1 MKKKMLAV
9 LLAASMV
16 ASMTAC
22 GSSNSADT
30 TTTEEG
36 TNEST
41 DGAEAAADVSDLKI
55 GLITDVGG
63 VNDGSFNQS
72 SWEGLERAGEELGV
86 TVNYLESATDAD
98 YKPNM
103 ETFIDEDYDLIIS
116 VGYMLAD
123 ATREAAEA
131 NPDTKF
137 AIIDD
142 ATIDLPNVTS
152 LMFKAEQAS
161 YLVGYVAGLTTK
173 TNNIGFVVGMTNE
186 TMNQFGYGYCA
197 GAIDANPDITVQQM
211 NANSFADSAT
221 GKSMANAEITNGAD
235 IVFQAAGATG
245 LGVIEACQ
253 EAGVYAI
260 GVDSDQ
266 SATYTEQPEIQ
277 KTFVTSVLKKMGNGI
292 YKVIGDFLNNGTLPY
307 GKYEIFGL
315 AEDSVGI
322 VENDLYDQYVSDAGK
337 AMIEEA
343 CNVYADI
350 IAKYPNKEE
359 FYLIEAE
366 LYISVEKWQKA
377 IEVFDR
383 YEQQNGIT
391 EPVSIEKIK
400 LYTKLDDVKKASN
413 ELLKLIRK
421 FPDKSEYLSLLAE
434 LYFKKDYKFWIVY

>member
-1 MKKKMLAV
+1 MRKKMLAA
-9 LLAASMV
+9 LLAVSMV

-22 GSSNSADT
+22 GSNKS
-30 TTTEEG
+30 
-36 TNEST
+36 EST
-41 DGAEAAADVSDLKI
+41 DGAKEASESTDGAKEASDLKI

-266 SATYTEQPEIQ
+266 SSIAPNTVLTSAMKRVDNAVYEAVQELIDGTLEGGV
-277 KTFVTSVLKKMGNGI
+277 KTFDLAAGGVDIAPSQDLI
-292 YKVIGDFLNNGTLPY
+292 SEDVIAAVD
-307 GKYEIFGL
+307 
-315 AEDSVGI
+315 
-322 VENDLYDQYVSDAGK
+322 
-337 AMIEEA
+337 
-343 CNVYADI
+343 
-350 IAKYPNKEE
+350 
-359 FYLIEAE
+359 
-366 LYISVEKWQKA
+366 
-377 IEVFDR
+377 EVK
-383 YEQQNGIT
+383 
-391 EPVSIEKIK
+391 EKIISG
-400 LYTKLDDVKKASN
+400 DVVVPDNKASF
-413 ELLKLIRK
+413 EEKYG
-421 FPDKSEYLSLLAE
+421 D
-434 LYFKKDYKFWIVY
+434 VYVLD

>member
-9 LLAASMV
+9 LLAGTMA

-22 GSSNSADT
+22 GGSSSTSSADT
-30 TTTEEG
+30 TAAEKEETADSAEKTEE
-36 TNEST
+36 
-41 DGAEAAADVSDLKI
+41 AAPAKDASEFKI

-98 YKPNM
+98 YAPNM
-103 ETFIDEDYDLIIS
+103 ENFVDDDYDLIIS

-123 ATREAAEA
+123 ATRAAAEA

-142 ATIDLPNVTS
+142 SSIDLPNVTS
-152 LMFKAEQAS
+152 LMFRAEQAS

-186 TMNQFGYGYCA
+186 TMNQFGYGYYA
-197 GAIDANPDITVQQM
+197 GAKDANPDITVQQF

-221 GKSMANAEITNGAD
+221 GKTMANTAITNGAD

-266 SATYTEQPEIQ
+266 SSIAPNT
-277 KTFVTSVLKKMGNGI
+277 VLTSAMKRVDNAVYEAAEELI
-292 YKVIGDFLNNGTLPY
+292 NGTLESGVKTFDLAAGGVDIAPSQDLIAPEVITAVDEVKEKIIS
-307 GKYEIFGL
+307 GEI
-315 AEDSVGI
+315 EVP
-322 VENDLYDQYVSDAGK
+322 
-337 AMIEEA
+337 
-343 CNVYADI
+343 ADKESFE
-350 IAKYPNKEE
+350 AKYGDV
-359 FYLIEAE
+359 YE
-366 LYISVEKWQKA
+366 L
-377 IEVFDR
+377 D
-383 YEQQNGIT
+383 
-391 EPVSIEKIK
+391 
-400 LYTKLDDVKKASN
+400 
-413 ELLKLIRK
+413 
-421 FPDKSEYLSLLAE
+421 
-434 LYFKKDYKFWIVY
+434 

>member
-1 MKKKMLAV
+1 MRKKVMAAV
-9 LLAASMV
+9 LTAAMV
-16 ASMTAC
+16 ASVSVMPQMV
-22 GSSNSADT
+22 
-30 TTTEEG
+30 
-36 TNEST
+36 
-41 DGAEAAADVSDLKI
+41 AAADDEFKI

-72 SWEGLERAGEELGV
+72 AWEGLEKAGEELGV
-86 TVNYLESATDAD
+86 EVNYLESATDAD
-98 YKPNM
+98 YQPNM
-103 ETFIDEDYDLIIS
+103 ETFVDEDYDLIIS

-142 ATIDLPNVTS
+142 SSIDLPNVTS

-197 GAIDANPDITVQQM
+197 GAIDANPDITVQQF

-221 GKSMANAEITNGAD
+221 GKTMANTAITNGAD

-266 SATYTEQPEIQ
+266 SSIAP
-277 KTFVTSVLKKMGNGI
+277 KTVLTSAMKRVDNAVYDAVQELIDDKLEGGVQTFDLAAGGVDI
-292 YKVIGDFLNNGTLPY
+292 APSQDLISDDVIKAVDEVKEKIISGDVVIPDNKDDF
-307 GKYEIFGL
+307 E
-315 AEDSVGI
+315 
-322 VENDLYDQYVSDAGK
+322 
-337 AMIEEA
+337 
-343 CNVYADI
+343 
-350 IAKYPNKEE
+350 AKYGDV
-359 FYLIEAE
+359 Y
-366 LYISVEKWQKA
+366 V
-377 IEVFDR
+377 
-383 YEQQNGIT
+383 
-391 EPVSIEKIK
+391 
-400 LYTKLDDVKKASN
+400 LD
-413 ELLKLIRK
+413 
-421 FPDKSEYLSLLAE
+421 
-434 LYFKKDYKFWIVY
+434 

>member
-1 MKKKMLAV
+1 MRKKVMAAV
-9 LLAASMV
+9 LTAAMV
-16 ASMTAC
+16 ASV
-22 GSSNSADT
+22 SAMPQMV
-30 TTTEEG
+30 
-36 TNEST
+36 
-41 DGAEAAADVSDLKI
+41 AAADDEFKI

-72 SWEGLERAGEELGV
+72 AWEGLEKAGEELGV
-86 TVNYLESATDAD
+86 EVNYLESATDAD
-98 YKPNM
+98 YQPNM
-103 ETFIDEDYDLIIS
+103 ETFVDEDYDLIIS

-197 GAIDANPDITVQQM
+197 GAIDANPDVTVQQM

-266 SATYTEQPEIQ
+266 SSIAPNTVLTSAMKRVDNAVYEAVQELIEGTLEGGV
-277 KTFVTSVLKKMGNGI
+277 KTFDLAAGGVDIAPSQDLI
-292 YKVIGDFLNNGTLPY
+292 SEDVIAAVD
-307 GKYEIFGL
+307 
-315 AEDSVGI
+315 
-322 VENDLYDQYVSDAGK
+322 
-337 AMIEEA
+337 
-343 CNVYADI
+343 
-350 IAKYPNKEE
+350 
-359 FYLIEAE
+359 
-366 LYISVEKWQKA
+366 
-377 IEVFDR
+377 EVK
-383 YEQQNGIT
+383 
-391 EPVSIEKIK
+391 EKIISG
-400 LYTKLDDVKKASN
+400 DVVVPDNKASF
-413 ELLKLIRK
+413 EEKYG
-421 FPDKSEYLSLLAE
+421 D
-434 LYFKKDYKFWIVY
+434 VYVLD

>member
-1 MKKKMLAV
+1 MRKKVMAAV
-9 LLAASMV
+9 LTAAMV
-16 ASMTAC
+16 ASV
-22 GSSNSADT
+22 SAMPQMV
-30 TTTEEG
+30 
-36 TNEST
+36 
-41 DGAEAAADVSDLKI
+41 AAADDEFKI

-72 SWEGLERAGEELGV
+72 AWEGLEKAGEELGV
-86 TVNYLESATDAD
+86 EVNYLESATDAD
-98 YKPNM
+98 YQPNM
-103 ETFIDEDYDLIIS
+103 ETFVDEDYDLIIS

-142 ATIDLPNVTS
+142 PSIDLPNVTS

-197 GAIDANPDITVQQM
+197 GAIDANPDITVQQF

-221 GKSMANAEITNGAD
+221 GKTMANTAITNGAD

-266 SATYTEQPEIQ
+266 SSIAP
-277 KTFVTSVLKKMGNGI
+277 KTVLTSAMKRVDNAVYDAVQELIDDKLEGGVQTFDLAAGGVDI
-292 YKVIGDFLNNGTLPY
+292 APSQDLISDDVIKAVDEVKEKIISGDVVIPDNKDDF
-307 GKYEIFGL
+307 E
-315 AEDSVGI
+315 
-322 VENDLYDQYVSDAGK
+322 
-337 AMIEEA
+337 
-343 CNVYADI
+343 
-350 IAKYPNKEE
+350 AKYGDV
-359 FYLIEAE
+359 Y
-366 LYISVEKWQKA
+366 V
-377 IEVFDR
+377 
-383 YEQQNGIT
+383 
-391 EPVSIEKIK
+391 
-400 LYTKLDDVKKASN
+400 LD
-413 ELLKLIRK
+413 
-421 FPDKSEYLSLLAE
+421 
-434 LYFKKDYKFWIVY
+434 

>member
-1 MKKKMLAV
+1 MRKKVMAAV
-9 LLAASMV
+9 LTAAMV
-16 ASMTAC
+16 ASV
-22 GSSNSADT
+22 SAMPQMV
-30 TTTEEG
+30 
-36 TNEST
+36 
-41 DGAEAAADVSDLKI
+41 AAADDEFKI

-72 SWEGLERAGEELGV
+72 AWEGLEKAGEELGV
-86 TVNYLESATDAD
+86 EVNYLESATDAD
-98 YKPNM
+98 YQPNM
-103 ETFIDEDYDLIIS
+103 ETFVDEDYDLIIS

-142 ATIDLPNVTS
+142 SSIDLPNVTS

-197 GAIDANPDITVQQM
+197 GAIDANPDITVQQF

-221 GKSMANAEITNGAD
+221 GKTMANTAITNGAD

-266 SATYTEQPEIQ
+266 SSMAPRTVLTSAMKRVDNAVYDAVQELIDDKLEGGVQ
-277 KTFVTSVLKKMGNGI
+277 TFDLAAGGVDIAPSQDLI
-292 YKVIGDFLNNGTLPY
+292 SDDVIKAVDEVKEKIISGDVVIPDNKDDF
-307 GKYEIFGL
+307 E
-315 AEDSVGI
+315 
-322 VENDLYDQYVSDAGK
+322 
-337 AMIEEA
+337 
-343 CNVYADI
+343 
-350 IAKYPNKEE
+350 AKYGDV
-359 FYLIEAE
+359 Y
-366 LYISVEKWQKA
+366 V
-377 IEVFDR
+377 
-383 YEQQNGIT
+383 
-391 EPVSIEKIK
+391 
-400 LYTKLDDVKKASN
+400 LD
-413 ELLKLIRK
+413 
-421 FPDKSEYLSLLAE
+421 
-434 LYFKKDYKFWIVY
+434 

>member
-1 MKKKMLAV
+1 MRKKMLAA
-9 LLAASMV
+9 LLAVSMV

-22 GSSNSADT
+22 GSSKSADT

-266 SATYTEQPEIQ
+266 SSIAPNTVLTSAMKRVDNAVYEAVQELIDGTLEGGV
-277 KTFVTSVLKKMGNGI
+277 KTFDLAAGGVDIAPSQDLI
-292 YKVIGDFLNNGTLPY
+292 SEDVIAAVD
-307 GKYEIFGL
+307 
-315 AEDSVGI
+315 
-322 VENDLYDQYVSDAGK
+322 
-337 AMIEEA
+337 
-343 CNVYADI
+343 
-350 IAKYPNKEE
+350 
-359 FYLIEAE
+359 
-366 LYISVEKWQKA
+366 
-377 IEVFDR
+377 EVK
-383 YEQQNGIT
+383 
-391 EPVSIEKIK
+391 EKIISG
-400 LYTKLDDVKKASN
+400 DVVVPNDKASF
-413 ELLKLIRK
+413 EEKYG
-421 FPDKSEYLSLLAE
+421 D
-434 LYFKKDYKFWIVY
+434 VYVLD

>member
-1 MKKKMLAV
+1 MRKKVMAAV
-9 LLAASMV
+9 LTAAMV
-16 ASMTAC
+16 ASV
-22 GSSNSADT
+22 SAMPQMV
-30 TTTEEG
+30 
-36 TNEST
+36 
-41 DGAEAAADVSDLKI
+41 AAADDEFKI

-72 SWEGLERAGEELGV
+72 AWEGLEKAGEELGV
-86 TVNYLESATDAD
+86 EVNYLESATDAD
-98 YKPNM
+98 YQPNM
-103 ETFIDEDYDLIIS
+103 ETFVDEDYDLIIS

-142 ATIDLPNVTS
+142 SSIDLPNVTS

-197 GAIDANPDITVQQM
+197 GAIDANPDITVQQF

-221 GKSMANAEITNGAD
+221 GKTMANTAITNGAD

-266 SATYTEQPEIQ
+266 SSIAP
-277 KTFVTSVLKKMGNGI
+277 KTVLTSAMKRVDNAVYDAVQELIDDKLEGGVQTFDLAAGGVDI
-292 YKVIGDFLNNGTLPY
+292 APSQDLISDDVIKAVDEVKEKIISGDVVIPDNKDDF
-307 GKYEIFGL
+307 E
-315 AEDSVGI
+315 
-322 VENDLYDQYVSDAGK
+322 
-337 AMIEEA
+337 
-343 CNVYADI
+343 
-350 IAKYPNKEE
+350 AKY
-359 FYLIEAE
+359 
-366 LYISVEKWQKA
+366 
-377 IEVFDR
+377 
-383 YEQQNGIT
+383 G
-391 EPVSIEKIK
+391 
-400 LYTKLDDVKKASN
+400 DVYV
-413 ELLKLIRK
+413 L
-421 FPDKSEYLSLLAE
+421 
-434 LYFKKDYKFWIVY
+434 V

>member
-1 MKKKMLAV
+1 MRKKVMAAV
-9 LLAASMV
+9 LTAAMV
-16 ASMTAC
+16 ASV
-22 GSSNSADT
+22 SAMPQMV
-30 TTTEEG
+30 
-36 TNEST
+36 
-41 DGAEAAADVSDLKI
+41 AAADDEFKI

-72 SWEGLERAGEELGV
+72 AWEGLEKAGEELGV
-86 TVNYLESATDAD
+86 EVNYLESATDAD
-98 YKPNM
+98 YQPNM
-103 ETFIDEDYDLIIS
+103 ETFVDEDYDLIIS

-142 ATIDLPNVTS
+142 SSIDLPNVTS

-197 GAIDANPDITVQQM
+197 GTIDANPDITVQQF

-221 GKSMANAEITNGAD
+221 GKTMANTAITNGAD

-266 SATYTEQPEIQ
+266 SSIAP
-277 KTFVTSVLKKMGNGI
+277 KTVLTSAMKRVDNAVYDAVQELIDDKLEGGVQTFDLAAGGVDI
-292 YKVIGDFLNNGTLPY
+292 APSQDLISDDVIKAVDEVKEKIISGDVVIPDNKDDF
-307 GKYEIFGL
+307 E
-315 AEDSVGI
+315 
-322 VENDLYDQYVSDAGK
+322 
-337 AMIEEA
+337 
-343 CNVYADI
+343 
-350 IAKYPNKEE
+350 AKYGDV
-359 FYLIEAE
+359 Y
-366 LYISVEKWQKA
+366 V
-377 IEVFDR
+377 
-383 YEQQNGIT
+383 
-391 EPVSIEKIK
+391 
-400 LYTKLDDVKKASN
+400 LD
-413 ELLKLIRK
+413 
-421 FPDKSEYLSLLAE
+421 
-434 LYFKKDYKFWIVY
+434 

>member
-1 MKKKMLAV
+1 MRKKVMAAV
-9 LLAASMV
+9 LTAAMV
-16 ASMTAC
+16 ASV
-22 GSSNSADT
+22 SAMPQMV
-30 TTTEEG
+30 
-36 TNEST
+36 
-41 DGAEAAADVSDLKI
+41 AAADDEFKI

-72 SWEGLERAGEELGV
+72 AWEGLEKAGEELGV
-86 TVNYLESATDAD
+86 EVNYLESATDAD
-98 YKPNM
+98 YQPNM
-103 ETFIDEDYDLIIS
+103 ETFVDEDYDLIIS

-142 ATIDLPNVTS
+142 SSIDLPNVTS

-197 GAIDANPDITVQQM
+197 GAIDANPDITVQQF

-221 GKSMANAEITNGAD
+221 GKTMANTAITNGAD

-266 SATYTEQPEIQ
+266 SSIAP
-277 KTFVTSVLKKMGNGI
+277 KTILTSAMKRVDNAVYDAVQELIDDKLEGGVQTFDLAAGGVDI
-292 YKVIGDFLNNGTLPY
+292 APSQDLISDDVIKAVDEVKEKIISGDVVIPDNKDDF
-307 GKYEIFGL
+307 E
-315 AEDSVGI
+315 
-322 VENDLYDQYVSDAGK
+322 
-337 AMIEEA
+337 
-343 CNVYADI
+343 
-350 IAKYPNKEE
+350 AKYGDV
-359 FYLIEAE
+359 Y
-366 LYISVEKWQKA
+366 V
-377 IEVFDR
+377 
-383 YEQQNGIT
+383 
-391 EPVSIEKIK
+391 
-400 LYTKLDDVKKASN
+400 LD
-413 ELLKLIRK
+413 
-421 FPDKSEYLSLLAE
+421 
-434 LYFKKDYKFWIVY
+434 

>member
-1 MKKKMLAV
+1 MRKKVMAAV
-9 LLAASMV
+9 LTAAMV
-16 ASMTAC
+16 ASV
-22 GSSNSADT
+22 SAMPQMV
-30 TTTEEG
+30 
-36 TNEST
+36 
-41 DGAEAAADVSDLKI
+41 AAADDEFKI

-72 SWEGLERAGEELGV
+72 AWEGLEKAGEELGV
-86 TVNYLESATDAD
+86 EVNYLESATDAD
-98 YKPNM
+98 YQPNM
-103 ETFIDEDYDLIIS
+103 ETFVDEDYDLIIS

-142 ATIDLPNVTS
+142 SSIDLPNVTS

-197 GAIDANPDITVQQM
+197 GAIDANPDITVQQF

-221 GKSMANAEITNGAD
+221 GKTMANTAITNGAD

-266 SATYTEQPEIQ
+266 SSIVP
-277 KTFVTSVLKKMGNGI
+277 KTVLTSAMKRVDNAVYDAVQELIDDKLEGGVQTFDLAAGGVDI
-292 YKVIGDFLNNGTLPY
+292 APSQDLISDDVIKAVDEVKEKIISGDVVIPDNKDDF
-307 GKYEIFGL
+307 E
-315 AEDSVGI
+315 
-322 VENDLYDQYVSDAGK
+322 
-337 AMIEEA
+337 
-343 CNVYADI
+343 
-350 IAKYPNKEE
+350 AKYGDV
-359 FYLIEAE
+359 Y
-366 LYISVEKWQKA
+366 V
-377 IEVFDR
+377 
-383 YEQQNGIT
+383 
-391 EPVSIEKIK
+391 
-400 LYTKLDDVKKASN
+400 LD
-413 ELLKLIRK
+413 
-421 FPDKSEYLSLLAE
+421 
-434 LYFKKDYKFWIVY
+434 

>member
-9 LLAASMV
+9 LLAGTMA

-22 GSSNSADT
+22 GGSSSSNTAET
-30 TTTEEG
+30 T
-36 TNEST
+36 
-41 DGAEAAADVSDLKI
+41 AAAQKSGDSAEKTEGAAPSKDSSAFKI

-98 YKPNM
+98 YAPNI
-103 ETFIDEDYDLIIS
+103 ETFIDEDYDLIIC

-123 ATREAAEA
+123 ATKAAAEA
-131 NPDTKF
+131 NPDTRF

-142 ATIDLPNVTS
+142 ASIDLPNVTG
-152 LMFKAEQAS
+152 LVFHAEQAS

-173 TNNIGFVVGMTNE
+173 TNNIGFVVGMSNE

-197 GAIDANPDITVQQM
+197 GAIDANPDITVQQF

-221 GKSMANAEITNGAD
+221 GKTMANTAITNGAD

-266 SATYTEQPEIQ
+266 SSIAPSTVLTSAMKRVDNAVYNAVEELMDGSLEGGVQSFDLAAGGVDIAPTQDLIAPE
-277 KTFVTSVLKKMGNGI
+277 
-292 YKVIGDFLNNGTLPY
+292 VISAVDEVKEKIVSG
-307 GKYEIFGL
+307 EI
-315 AEDSVGI
+315 EVP
-322 VENDLYDQYVSDAGK
+322 
-337 AMIEEA
+337 
-343 CNVYADI
+343 ADKESFE
-350 IAKYPNKEE
+350 AKYGDV
-359 FYLIEAE
+359 Y
-366 LYISVEKWQKA
+366 Q
-377 IEVFDR
+377 
-383 YEQQNGIT
+383 
-391 EPVSIEKIK
+391 
-400 LYTKLDDVKKASN
+400 LD
-413 ELLKLIRK
+413 
-421 FPDKSEYLSLLAE
+421 
-434 LYFKKDYKFWIVY
+434 

>member
-1 MKKKMLAV
+1 MRKKVMAAV
-9 LLAASMV
+9 LTAAMV
-16 ASMTAC
+16 ASV
-22 GSSNSADT
+22 SAMPQMV
-30 TTTEEG
+30 
-36 TNEST
+36 
-41 DGAEAAADVSDLKI
+41 AAADDEFKI

-72 SWEGLERAGEELGV
+72 AWEGLEKAGEELGV
-86 TVNYLESATDAD
+86 EVNYLESATDAD
-98 YKPNM
+98 YQPNM
-103 ETFIDEDYDLIIS
+103 ETFVDEDYDLIIS

-142 ATIDLPNVTS
+142 SSIDLPNVTS

-197 GAIDANPDITVQQM
+197 GAIDANPDITVQQF

-221 GKSMANAEITNGAD
+221 GKTMANTAITNGAD

-266 SATYTEQPEIQ
+266 SSIAP
-277 KTFVTSVLKKMGNGI
+277 KTVLTSAMKRVDNAVYDAAQELIDDKLEGGVQTFDLAAGGVDI
-292 YKVIGDFLNNGTLPY
+292 APSQDLISDDVIKAVDEVKEKIISGDVVIPDNKDDF
-307 GKYEIFGL
+307 E
-315 AEDSVGI
+315 
-322 VENDLYDQYVSDAGK
+322 
-337 AMIEEA
+337 
-343 CNVYADI
+343 
-350 IAKYPNKEE
+350 AKYGDV
-359 FYLIEAE
+359 Y
-366 LYISVEKWQKA
+366 V
-377 IEVFDR
+377 
-383 YEQQNGIT
+383 
-391 EPVSIEKIK
+391 
-400 LYTKLDDVKKASN
+400 LD
-413 ELLKLIRK
+413 
-421 FPDKSEYLSLLAE
+421 
-434 LYFKKDYKFWIVY
+434 

>member
-1 MKKKMLAV
+1 MRKKVM
-9 LLAASMV
+9 AAILTAAMV
-16 ASMTAC
+16 ASV
-22 GSSNSADT
+22 SAMPQMV
-30 TTTEEG
+30 
-36 TNEST
+36 
-41 DGAEAAADVSDLKI
+41 AAADDEFKI

-72 SWEGLERAGEELGV
+72 AWEGLEKAGEELGV
-86 TVNYLESATDAD
+86 EVNYLESATDAD
-98 YKPNM
+98 YQPNM
-103 ETFIDEDYDLIIS
+103 ETFVDEDYDLIIS

-142 ATIDLPNVTS
+142 SSIDLPNVTS

-197 GAIDANPDITVQQM
+197 GAIDANPDITVQQF

-221 GKSMANAEITNGAD
+221 GKTMANTAITNGAD

-266 SATYTEQPEIQ
+266 SSIAP
-277 KTFVTSVLKKMGNGI
+277 KTVLTSAMKRVDNAVYDAVQELIDDKLEGGVQTFDLAAGGVDI
-292 YKVIGDFLNNGTLPY
+292 APSQDLISDDVIKAVDEVKEKIISGDVVIPDNKDDF
-307 GKYEIFGL
+307 E
-315 AEDSVGI
+315 
-322 VENDLYDQYVSDAGK
+322 
-337 AMIEEA
+337 
-343 CNVYADI
+343 
-350 IAKYPNKEE
+350 AKYGDV
-359 FYLIEAE
+359 Y
-366 LYISVEKWQKA
+366 V
-377 IEVFDR
+377 
-383 YEQQNGIT
+383 
-391 EPVSIEKIK
+391 
-400 LYTKLDDVKKASN
+400 LD
-413 ELLKLIRK
+413 
-421 FPDKSEYLSLLAE
+421 
-434 LYFKKDYKFWIVY
+434 